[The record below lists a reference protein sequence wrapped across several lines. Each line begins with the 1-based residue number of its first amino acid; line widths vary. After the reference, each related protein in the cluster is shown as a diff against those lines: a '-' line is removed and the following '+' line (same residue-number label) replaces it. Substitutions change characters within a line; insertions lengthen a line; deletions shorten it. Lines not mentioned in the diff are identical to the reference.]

1 MPIEL
6 VFLDAD
12 DTLWH
17 NMRHFDAA
25 ERAFADMLAP
35 LADAGIARARLAE
48 VETRNLARYGYGA
61 KSFTLSMIEAALEL
75 GGDTLPAATIRDILE
90 AGRTLLAH
98 PVELLDGV
106 GDTIA
111 RLADMAELVLV
122 TKGDLLHQEMKLAAS
137 GLGAHFAAVEIVSDK
152 TTDTF
157 RRLIAARGLA
167 ADQAI
172 MAGDSLRSDIRPAL
186 DAGAWAAFVPHD
198 IVWSHES
205 APEPVDHPRYRRITR
220 LADLPDLIEQ
230 IGA

>member
-1 MPIEL
+1 MTISL

-25 ERAFADMLAP
+25 ERAFAEMLAP
-35 LADAGIARARLAE
+35 LTDAGIARARFAE

-61 KSFTLSMIEAALEL
+61 KSFTLSMIETALDL
-75 GGDTLPAATIRDILE
+75 GGDALPAATIRGILD
-90 AGRTLLAH
+90 AGRTLLSH

-111 RLADMAELVLV
+111 RLAERAELVLV

-137 GLGAHFAAVEIVSDK
+137 GLGDYFAAVEIVSDK

-157 RRLIAARGLA
+157 RRLIAARGIA
-167 ADQAI
+167 PDQAI
-172 MAGDSLRSDIRPAL
+172 MAGDSLRSDILPAL

-198 IVWSHES
+198 IVWNHER
-205 APEPVDHPRYRRITR
+205 APEPRDHPRFRRLDR
-220 LADLPDLIEQ
+220 LADLPTLIDA
-230 IGA
+230 IG